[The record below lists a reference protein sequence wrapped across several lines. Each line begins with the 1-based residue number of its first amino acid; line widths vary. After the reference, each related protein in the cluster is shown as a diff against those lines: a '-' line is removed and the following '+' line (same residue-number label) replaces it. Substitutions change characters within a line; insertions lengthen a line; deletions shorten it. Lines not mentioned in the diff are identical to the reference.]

1 MDKLFKAVERQIAR
15 YLGGERNPV
24 GSGVRCDVSTKL
36 LSVEVKEKQE
46 LPKWL
51 IDAMSQAV
59 RNCEENKIPVVILH
73 RKGDEHRF
81 DYLIIRLGDFVEYW
95 GG

>member
-81 DYLIIRLGDFVEYW
+81 DYLIIRLGDFRDYW